1 MKQWINER
9 GNIEVDL
16 FDIQNQEDRDQF
28 VYWYLGLKRNV
39 KKKIENAFYSCYCKG
54 LVIKEHPIVKHE
66 EHGITYIEVHPDDI
80 LQNIDTIKLYIERE
94 SHETTE

>member
-1 MKQWINER
+1 
-9 GNIEVDL
+9 
-16 FDIQNQEDRDQF
+16 
-28 VYWYLGLKRNV
+28 
-39 KKKIENAFYSCYCKG
+39 
-54 LVIKEHPIVKHE
+54 VKHE